1 LKLAQRDE
9 VALPTRTRLSFMF
22 DIKQAANIDD
32 QTMLYMAQN
41 GLAQLEGDLKERI
54 EVLKEDLFS
63 EKSLDFYRGRQTK
76 EELEEVTDKLTL
88 AIKLMAPHL
97 MEPPVHK
104 LLEFLIRIY
113 EVHIHLKHLLL

>member
-1 LKLAQRDE
+1 
-9 VALPTRTRLSFMF
+9 MF

-41 GLAQLEGDLKERI
+41 GFSQLEGPLKEQL

-76 EELEEVTDKLTL
+76 EELEAVDDKL
-88 AIKLMAPHL
+88 KLVIRLLAPHL
-97 MEPPVHK
+97 MEPAVHK
-104 LLEFLIRIY
+104 LLEFLIRIF
-113 EVHIHLKHLLL
+113 EVHIHQKHLLLTAWLPYFETVYFLKLI